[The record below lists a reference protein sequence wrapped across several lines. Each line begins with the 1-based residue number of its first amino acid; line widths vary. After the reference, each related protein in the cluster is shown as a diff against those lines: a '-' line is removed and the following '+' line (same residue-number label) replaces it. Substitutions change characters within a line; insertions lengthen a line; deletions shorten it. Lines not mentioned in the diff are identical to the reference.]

1 MLRFLPLIIIVMLMI
16 YCVVDVAQSRS
27 DEVRIAPRW
36 LWAAAVILLPLFGAV
51 TWLFWGRPNAAS
63 IAEAEADR
71 HPAAPDDDPDFLR
84 RLR

>member
-1 MLRFLPLIIIVMLMI
+1 MVRFVPLIIVLMLMI

-36 LWAAAVILLPLFGAV
+36 LWAAAVILLPLVGSLA
-51 TWLFWGRPNAAS
+51 WLIWGRPNALS

-71 HPAAPDDDPDFLR
+71 NPPAPDDDPDFLR